1 MGMKSL
7 AWKSRYWFS
16 FEGFRHYG
24 HSNWLLHYFGLNFE
38 KTLRRK
44 NHFPPQPHMLW
55 HSRKIQEE
63 NLTLKNEQLAQD
75 SKWKANVRVN
85 GKNVEVDLGSEM
97 PLFHDVSQPI
107 RKKMTS
113 KHRKNEKRQHSHRG
127 KAIQL
132 LKTRL

>member
-7 AWKSRYWFS
+7 AWKSRYWSS

-24 HSNWLLHYFGLNFE
+24 HSNWLLHYFGLRFV

-63 NLTLKNEQLAQD
+63 NLTLKNERYLCEYIRTQAE
-75 SKWKANVRVN
+75 KAYETRARKMKFFAKCINHSSSCVN
-85 GKNVEVDLGSEM
+85 FFICAKDL
-97 PLFHDVSQPI
+97 LWI
-107 RKKMTS
+107 W
-113 KHRKNEKRQHSHRG
+113 
-127 KAIQL
+127 AICILRMNSYFL
-132 LKTRL
+132 LTKS